1 MYNYYTEREG
11 GGRGGQGEREGGG
24 EGGIQGPLNVESRL
38 IIRDR
43 SIISTG
49 AIQDCTHGE
58 NSRKLYDITNLKIII
73 MIFAG
78 YYGTSGGE
86 NVPCLVY
93 STFSNRVFIYHN
105 IKLPSVASTN
115 LITAMQNKVQP
126 H

>member
-1 MYNYYTEREG
+1 MMGKIQENYYG
-11 GGRGGQGEREGGG
+11 
-24 EGGIQGPLNVESRL
+24 
-38 IIRDR
+38 
-43 SIISTG
+43 
-49 AIQDCTHGE
+49 
-58 NSRKLYDITNLKIII
+58 ITNLK
-73 MIFAG
+73 IFAG

-126 H
+126 HWQGCSQKIKWRAATLLSDLSFVSCGF